1 MTHEVTGLGLHG
13 DEPKRL
19 SLSDGTRLVL
29 DTHSCDDG
37 SVSWKRVG
45 WRRNGRN
52 EVSVAEASSLAGGG
66 FGDYVRVRTRAE
78 AAWMETVAAWY
89 AEQAARL
96 RSQLETAPA

>member
-1 MTHEVTGLGLHG
+1 MTEEATGVGLHG

-19 SLSDGTRLVL
+19 GLSDGTRLVL

-37 SVSWKRVG
+37 DVSWKRVG

-52 EVSVAEASSLAGGG
+52 EVSVAEAASLAGGYG
-66 FGDYVRVRTRAE
+66 EYVRVRTRAE
-78 AAWMETVAAWY
+78 AAWLENVANWY

-96 RSQLETAPA
+96 RSQLEAAPA